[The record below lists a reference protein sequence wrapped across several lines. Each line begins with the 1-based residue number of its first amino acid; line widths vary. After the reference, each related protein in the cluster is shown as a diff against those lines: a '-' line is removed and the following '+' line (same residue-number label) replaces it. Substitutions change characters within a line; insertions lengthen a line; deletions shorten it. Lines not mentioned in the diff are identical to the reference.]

1 MLNFSQLERHYQLLQ
16 IIDQYQRLLI
26 QYDTGLSASRL
37 DGMPHNRNCHIDRT
51 GEMLIKKENAE
62 KKLQKLQALA
72 TAEAPQVEET
82 IKAAAGRGKNAI
94 KAELI
99 FRARY
104 QHGRDWPEIVDLFQG
119 TSVKLIKALVTQRLE
134 KMEE

>member
-1 MLNFSQLERHYQLLQ
+1 MMNFIQLERHYQLLL
-16 IIDQYQRLLI
+16 IIDKYQRLLI

-37 DGMPHNRNCHIDRT
+37 DGMPHNRNCHTDRT

-104 QHGRDWPEIVDLFQG
+104 QYGRDWPEICDLFHESCTKQ
-119 TSVKLIKALVTQRLE
+119 IKALIMQRLE
-134 KMEE
+134 KLEG